1 MSVLL
6 ISYDLGSSETSNDYQ
21 DLIKKI
27 KSYGGY
33 AKPEYSLWLITT
45 DKLTSTVRDE
55 LKQYMDKNDK
65 LLVMRV
71 TGDGW
76 ASFNLSDSVV
86 EWMKDNI

>member
-1 MSVLL
+1 
-6 ISYDLGSSETSNDYQ
+6 
-21 DLIKKI
+21 
-27 KSYGGY
+27 
-33 AKPEYSLWLITT
+33 
-45 DKLTSTVRDE
+45 
-55 LKQYMDKNDK
+55 MDKNDK